1 MTFTGE
7 NHMSDEP
14 KKQSELESAGEE
26 KQLDEKALDEV
37 VGGDTATPNLL
48 QYCCNGKHFPT
59 ATLE

>member
-1 MTFTGE
+1 
-7 NHMSDEP
+7 MSDEP

-37 VGGDTATPNLL
+37 VGGDTATPNLFKS
-48 QYCCNGKHFPT
+48 CCNGKHFPT